1 MTERIAPDAL
11 KARIAGADE
20 IAVLDVREEGAFAA
34 GHLLLARSLPLS
46 RLELG
51 LAALVPRLATPIAL
65 IDEGDGLSE
74 RAARKLAEF
83 GYSDVALLDGG
94 MAAWRG
100 AGLSVFS
107 GVNVPSKAFGEFVE
121 ERFHTPSISAE
132 ELKAK
137 IDGGEDLVILDSRPW
152 TEYVRMNIPGGID
165 VPGAELAYRVHDIA
179 RSPETL
185 VVVNCAGR
193 TRSIIGAQSL
203 INAGVA
209 NPIVALRNG
218 TMGWQLA
225 GFQIENGADR
235 RAPEVSAHGLARAK
249 EAAANVAARF
259 GVRAIDPAT
268 LEIFKRE
275 AETRSLYLLD
285 VRSPEEYEVGHIP
298 GSVSAPG
305 GQLVQATDRYVG
317 TLRARLV
324 LVDDTG
330 VRATMTA
337 AWLRQMGWS
346 DAFVLADGLDGA
358 LETGPERKRVLGLD
372 RAISGEISPREL
384 KGALATG
391 RAIVVD
397 LGSSLAYRTAHIPNA
412 WFAVRSRLARGLA
425 RVPRAETLV
434 LTSEDGL
441 VARLAAAEADSY
453 GPVRV
458 LAGGTEAWRRA
469 GLPMAAGPGHMADEP
484 DDVWLRPYDRTS
496 SVEAAMREYL
506 EWEVGLVRAV
516 ERDGTLRFPKFG
528 A

>member
-74 RAARKLAEF
+74 RAARRLAEF
-83 GYSDVALLDGG
+83 GYSNVALLDGG

-225 GFQIENGADR
+225 GFQIESGADR
-235 RAPEVSAHGLARAK
+235 RAPEVSARGLARAK
-249 EAAANVAARF
+249 EAAAAVAARF
-259 GVRAIDPAT
+259 GVRAVDPAT

-358 LETGPERKRVLGLD
+358 LETGPERKRVLGLRPSD
-372 RAISGEISPREL
+372 IGRDIPARARKRACYRSRHRRRFGFEPRLPNRPHSQRVVRRAFAPGARPRSRAARGNSGADVGGRL
-384 KGALATG
+384 G
-391 RAIVVD
+391 RA
-397 LGSSLAYRTAHIPNA
+397 S
-412 WFAVRSRLARGLA
+412 RSRRGRFLRTRAR
-425 RVPRAETLV
+425 
-434 LTSEDGL
+434 
-441 VARLAAAEADSY
+441 
-453 GPVRV
+453 
-458 LAGGTEAWRRA
+458 AGGRHRSVAPCGAADGRRSGA
-469 GLPMAAGPGHMADEP
+469 HGG
-484 DDVWLRPYDRTS
+484 RT
-496 SVEAAMREYL
+496 
-506 EWEVGLVRAV
+506 G
-516 ERDGTLRFPKFG
+516 
-528 A
+528 